1 VTGELGYVPVETV
14 AVGAEDRDRN
24 VALVEAFEALEDV
37 DAVYHNMART
47 S

>member
-1 VTGELGYVPVETV
+1 VV
-14 AVGAEDRDRN
+14 AEYCNRN

-47 S
+47 L